1 MAIAAAL
8 MVACVVLKANQ
19 YSSGSECPSNDEPL
33 QVVSLLQ
40 TKFQMRVVAEK
51 EAAQRGVLAE
61 ESLIPLIPIPEE
73 EQKADEEA
81 AASLAASAG
90 KAAAEKGAKE
100 ATAEKASPD
109 PGKDAAQE
117 EATAEKA
124 SPDPEKDAAEEATA
138 EMASPDPEKDAAE
151 EAEPDLVAE
160 EEGKEEEDEGVGRV
174 EG

>member
-73 EQKADEEA
+73 EQEADEEA

-90 KAAAEKGAKE
+90 KAAAEKGASK
-100 ATAEKASPD
+100 
-109 PGKDAAQE
+109 

-124 SPDPEKDAAEEATA
+124 SPDPEKDAAQEATA
-138 EMASPDPEKDAAE
+138 EMASPDSEKDAAQ

-174 EG
+174 E